1 MISGSWRSL
10 DLPQALRA
18 QAARAML
25 SEVHLPWSL
34 NLPDRERYDCR
45 LDWHGL
51 GGCSVV
57 ECRSAPLSG
66 YRDAAD
72 VRRTDGDYFGMLL
85 VLSGEERVR
94 QGDVVASLSP
104 GDMLLWDGSRP
115 IRFEVMS
122 PLHKVTLLVPRE
134 RLSRSVVAAEP
145 RGALRLESR
154 CGLGALAAGHLAS
167 LAKVARDIP
176 AGHAPLAADILVD
189 LLGRLL
195 DPVSPSSATGDLL
208 SRILAHVDD
217 NLDDPALTPSRIA
230 ARFGIS
236 PRYLHMLFSA
246 TGGTLSAHIRSRRLA
261 AMRRD
266 LADPR
271 QAGRSITEI
280 ALNWGF
286 SDSAHA
292 SRAFSAAFGQSPSLF
307 RATRR
312 Q

>member
-1 MISGSWRSL
+1 MISGTWRSA
-10 DLPQALRA
+10 DQPQALRA

-34 NLPDRERYDCR
+34 NLPDRARYDCR

-72 VRRTDGDYFGMLL
+72 IRRTDGDYFGMLL

-94 QGDVVASLSP
+94 QGDVEASLGA

-115 IRFEVMS
+115 VRFEVMS

-134 RLSRSVVAAEP
+134 RLVRGVVASEP
-145 RGALRLESR
+145 RGAVRLESR
-154 CGLGALAAGHLAS
+154 SGLGALAAGHLAS

-195 DPVSPSSATGDLL
+195 DPIAQTPATGDLL
-208 SRILAHVDD
+208 SRILAHVEDD
-217 NLDDPALTPSRIA
+217 LDDPALTPSRIA

-236 PRYLHMLFSA
+236 PRYLHMLFSS
-246 TGGTLSAHIRSRRLA
+246 TGETLSAHVRSRRLA

-271 QAGRSITEI
+271 QAHRSITEI
-280 ALNWGF
+280 ALAWGF
-286 SDSAHA
+286 CDSAHA
-292 SRAFSAAFGQSPSLF
+292 SRAFSAAFGQPPSAY
-307 RATRR
+307 RASRR